1 MAGLSEAAARQP
13 LEPGGWSVHD
23 VLAHRLFWERQEVEG
38 LGQHLLARRVEL
50 LDFPS
55 KRLDAANAAA
65 VRTMQGMTAAEVL
78 RDLARTRAALLDLV
92 RRLPDD
98 DLNPPGGDARTLL
111 GVALTH
117 DREHAAQIRAWR
129 ESGAA
134 PAGPPPPGPPP
145 PGPPPPGPR

>member
-1 MAGLSEAAARQP
+1 MAGLSEAEVRQP
-13 LEPGGWSVHD
+13 LEPGGWSVRD
-23 VLAHRLFWERQEVEG
+23 ILAHRLFWERREVEG
-38 LGQHLLARRVEL
+38 LGQHLLAQRVEL

-65 VRTMQGMTAAEVL
+65 VRTMQGMTATEIL

-98 DLNPPGGDARTLL
+98 DLNAPTSDARTLL

-129 ESGAA
+129 ESGA
-134 PAGPPPPGPPP
+134 PTAGPPPPGP
-145 PGPPPPGPR
+145 R

>member
-1 MAGLSEAAARQP
+1 
-13 LEPGGWSVHD
+13 
-23 VLAHRLFWERQEVEG
+23 
-38 LGQHLLARRVEL
+38 
-50 LDFPS
+50 
-55 KRLDAANAAA
+55 
-65 VRTMQGMTAAEVL
+65 MQGMTAAEVL

-98 DLNPPGGDARTLL
+98 DLNTPGNDARTLL

-145 PGPPPPGPR
+145 PGPR

>member
-1 MAGLSEAAARQP
+1 MLAAVAGLSEAQSRQP
-13 LEPGGWSVHD
+13 LEAGGWSVHAI
-23 VLAHRLFWERQEVEG
+23 LAHRLFWERREVEA
-38 LGQHLLARRVEL
+38 LGQHLLGQRVEL

-65 VRTMQGMTAAEVL
+65 VRTMRGMTAAAIL

-92 RRLPDD
+92 DRLPRD
-98 DLNPPGGDARTLL
+98 DLNAPGNDARTLL

-129 ESGAA
+129 EPAAGAA
-134 PAGPPPPGPPP
+134 
-145 PGPPPPGPR
+145 GPR

>member
-1 MAGLSEAAARQP
+1 MLAAVAGLSEEGSRRP
-13 LEPGGWSVHD
+13 LAPGAWSVHAI
-23 VLAHRLFWERQEVEG
+23 LAHRLFWERREVEA
-38 LGQHLLARRVEL
+38 LGQHLLGRRVEL

-65 VRTMQGMTAAEVL
+65 VRTMRGMTAAAVL

-92 RRLPDD
+92 ERLPTD
-98 DLNPPGGDARTLL
+98 DLNAPGNDARTLL

-129 ESGAA
+129 ESETGAA
-134 PAGPPPPGPPP
+134 
-145 PGPPPPGPR
+145 GPR